1 MKKFFTRNLAW
12 LCSWFQRK
20 PVRFKTEHV
29 EELPD
34 QIEPET
40 IYIAG
45 EEKYLWFVA
54 MICPCGCGET
64 LLMNLLADARPRWS
78 VVFNANNT
86 VSLSPS
92 VWRKVGCRSHFF
104 LRESKVV
111 WCRENNNQ

>member
-1 MKKFFTRNLAW
+1 MKKFFISAW
-12 LCSWFQRK
+12 TWIRRWFQRK

-34 QIEPET
+34 QLEPAT

-45 EEKYLWFVA
+45 EGAHLWFVA

-64 LLMNLLADARPRWS
+64 LHMNLQADTRPRWA
-78 VVFNANNT
+78 VALNANDT
-86 VSLSPS
+86 VSLTPS

-104 LRESKVV
+104 FRESEVF
-111 WCRENNNQ
+111 WCKGEDQ